1 MTRDLEVMKTIIAEK
16 EKEKE
21 INKAELQELDA
32 EGKEM
37 AEHKRFTIDMVAAPV
52 DPLR

>member
-1 MTRDLEVMKTIIAEK
+1 MKTIIAEK
-16 EKEKE
+16 EKE
-21 INKAELQELDA
+21 INREELQELDA

>member
-1 MTRDLEVMKTIIAEK
+1 MTRDLEVMKTIIA